1 MGRASEARKKARNN
15 IKKAQNKKKPDTKKK
30 KDTNTDT
37 KKKTL
42 REKLQGVHEKLKPT
56 LEKAGDVAE
65 TGVFRDLSGMSKGVS
80 TGDGGPIGQGAA
92 PEDDV
97 IVSRYNAEYLKASKD
112 IEKMYPI

>member
-15 IKKAQNKKKPDTKKK
+15 IKKAQNKKKPDT
-30 KDTNTDT
+30 NTDT

-42 REKLQGVHEKLKPT
+42 GEKLKPL
-56 LEKAGDVAE
+56 LEGAGKLAD
-65 TGVFRDLSGMSKGVS
+65 TGVVGKFGEMSKGVS
-80 TGDGGPIGQGAA
+80 TGDGGPIGKGAA

>member
-15 IKKAQNKKKPDTKKK
+15 IKKAQNKKKPDTK
-30 KDTNTDT
+30 TDT

-42 REKLQGVHEKLKPT
+42 REKLKTG
-56 LEKAGDVAE
+56 LEGAGELAKS
-65 TGVFRDLSGMSKGVS
+65 GVFRDLSEMSKGTS

-92 PEDDV
+92 PEDDA
-97 IVSRYNAEYLKASKD
+97 IVSKYNAEYLKASKD